1 MASNSEQDKIKAFL
15 NSLAASVITA
25 VKSGNAE
32 ERAKLIAALTQMK
45 GDMPGEAGEE
55 KEFLGAL
62 VGILEGKPAGAE
74 GLSGIYAALY
84 GKIVERIFDTG
95 KKADA
100 ADPVKEMREF
110 LTQLSASVIVVK
122 RTGTPEDKKALVAK
136 LREIQMTLPD
146 DKGGEAMFVLA
157 LAAILEGNPFL
168 PDALPEPYSHVYRKL
183 LASI

>member
-1 MASNSEQDKIKAFL
+1 MDNNSEQDKFKAFL

-25 VKSGNAE
+25 IKGGNAG
-32 ERAKLIAALTQMK
+32 ERAKLVAALSQMK
-45 GDMPGEAGEE
+45 GDMPGDAGEE

-62 VGILEGKPAGAE
+62 IGLLEGKPAGAE

-95 KKADA
+95 RKADTG
-100 ADPVKEMREF
+100 DPEKEMREF

-122 RTGTPEDKKALVAK
+122 RTGTPDDKKALVAK
-136 LREIQMTLPD
+136 LREIQQSLPQ
-146 DKGGEAMFVLA
+146 DKYDEALFILA
-157 LAAILEGNPFL
+157 LASIIEDNPVV